1 VTYPSIYCALMPCV
15 KVFTPAK
22 MIFSGIGL
30 LILVSFALD
39 PSLSALVTPV
49 FVRQRRT
56 SIPAKMYLLT
66 FLSASNASFRRLEF
80 YMGVSPTTAM
90 TDMIVE
96 IMVEILAIL
105 AIVTKEVKQ
114 GRLS

>member
-1 VTYPSIYCALMPCV
+1 
-15 KVFTPAK
+15 
-22 MIFSGIGL
+22 
-30 LILVSFALD
+30 
-39 PSLSALVTPV
+39 
-49 FVRQRRT
+49 
-56 SIPAKMYLLT
+56 
-66 FLSASNASFRRLEF
+66 
-80 YMGVSPTTAM
+80 MGVSPTTAM